1 MTALAVGILAVGSAG
16 IVGTIVVLVNGFACD
31 LWNKEN
37 EAYKN
42 CVAKT
47 GGTEGCGSN
56 PASNGSKPQGCDE
69 CGKAK

>member
-1 MTALAVGILAVGSAG
+1 MTPMTALAVGILAVGSAG

-37 EAYKN
+37 DAYKD

-47 GGTEGCGSN
+47 GGVGCGSD
-56 PASNGSKPQGCDE
+56 PASKKPQGCE
-69 CGKAK
+69 CNKAK